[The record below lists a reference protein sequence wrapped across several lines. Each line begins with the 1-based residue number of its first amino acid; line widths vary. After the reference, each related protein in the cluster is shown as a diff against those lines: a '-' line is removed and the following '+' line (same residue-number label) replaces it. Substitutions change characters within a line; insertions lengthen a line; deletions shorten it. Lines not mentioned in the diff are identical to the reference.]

1 MQSTPITLQNT
12 ENISS
17 LKNINDAIIALTAA
31 SIEESETYFV
41 IGTTIIKVAIATSA
55 VG

>member
-1 MQSTPITLQNT
+1 MQSIPINVQKT
-12 ENISS
+12 ENTST
-17 LKNINDAIIALTAA
+17 LKNINDAMIALTAA

-41 IGTTIIKVAIATSA
+41 MSTTIIKVAIATSA